1 MKTLLNIVGILLI
14 IFGIAVLGYQGYFT
28 YTSRDTVAQI
38 GNVEVTADTQKTVYL
53 SPVTG
58 AIAVA
63 AGVVLVI
70 LGRRK

>member
-1 MKTLLNIVGILLI
+1 MRVFINIVGIILI

-28 YTSRDTVAQI
+28 YTSRDTVAKI
-38 GNVEVTADTQKTVYL
+38 GSVEVTADTQKTVYL
-53 SPVTG
+53 SPITG

-70 LGRRK
+70 AGRRK